1 MTLKHNESAGAQSR
15 MGPYE
20 ETQKKKNAA
29 ESPHPGYLNSRV
41 FIVPRAWRSGWTQAG
56 SSFSTWVGSSFGGDG
71 GCSPPV
77 ALMIVSSSC
86 SLSWR
91 SSPMAP
97 SHYQSLNNNFS
108 PASSCGGALYPV
120 TKLAHFSVRILLSL
134 LSFGHFVCFDFM
146 LFWI

>member
-20 ETQKKKNAA
+20 ETQKKNSAV
-29 ESPHPGYLNSRV
+29 SPHPGYLNSRV
-41 FIVPRAWRSGWTQAG
+41 FIAPRACRSGWTQAG

-71 GCSPPV
+71 GCSPPL

-91 SSPMAP
+91 SSPVAS
-97 SHYQSLNNNFS
+97 SHDQSLNNNFS
-108 PASSCGGALYPV
+108 PASSCGGALSPM
-120 TKLAHFSVRILLSL
+120 TKLAHSTVRILLSL
-134 LSFGHFVCFDFM
+134 EFWSFR
-146 LFWI
+146 LF